1 MGGIRGSED
10 FNFLPFLV
18 PPFLTPPGK
27 ERAHMGLGIEQ
38 QATFEKTKILVKRIK
53 ALGIS

>member
-18 PPFLTPPGK
+18 PLFLTPPGK